1 MKRELSDDLDF
12 LKQLNEAERDRFFN
26 MSEEEQESAV
36 RENMI
41 AKQEERF
48 RRNNAGYSQLCDR
61 LSSESFQG

>member
-41 AKQEERF
+41 ATRVCHFINKI
-48 RRNNAGYSQLCDR
+48 
-61 LSSESFQG
+61 